1 LTYSMYA
8 ATTST
13 ILAKTRER
21 LFPRAKRNGKACT
34 NHTSR
39 DAACQVLD
47 NNQPVDKP
55 GKGVGDAGRRSKHPH
70 REE

>member
-1 LTYSMYA
+1 MYA
-8 ATTST
+8 AHYTCED
-13 ILAKTRER
+13 AREH
-21 LFPRAKRNGKACT
+21 LFLRAKRNGKAYT

-47 NNQPVDKP
+47 NNQLVDKP